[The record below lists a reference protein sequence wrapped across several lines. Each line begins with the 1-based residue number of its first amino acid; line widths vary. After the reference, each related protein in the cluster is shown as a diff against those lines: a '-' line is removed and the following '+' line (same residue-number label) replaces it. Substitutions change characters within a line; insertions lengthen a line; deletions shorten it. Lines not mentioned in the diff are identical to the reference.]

1 MRLFVGLAPSAA
13 ALDDLDAACAPLR
26 RGRGDLRWT
35 SRELWHITLA
45 FLGEVSEDSLAG
57 LLPRLERAAR
67 RHLAFGLNLAG
78 AGAFPSPARANV
90 LWGGLS
96 GDKKA
101 LGDLAMSVGA
111 GARRAGAPPPDE
123 GRRYRPHVTLARCR
137 MPADVR
143 TIVAELSGYQGP
155 AWTAGEIYL
164 IRSTLGGQVRYET
177 LGSWQLSPGRRPP
190 VPPGCAPDGKKRQ
203 LYRARD
209 WVGDQDWLIFS
220 RMGAASRSTWRSS
233 GLSSWR
239 RCASQASRRRRTR
252 CTRSLPSGVTVSTTC
267 LRSVACGA
275 RRTRPRSSSTAIT
288 RVMDGGCTFSCSASS
303 PGVIDSWRS
312 SAASAA
318 SWMSERTVSV
328 PPSPRRSTRRRRAS
342 LLIEIRMAVASPAS
356 VCKPGSGIHQVH
368 HAQAGHIR
376 RVG

>member
-1 MRLFVGLAPSAA
+1 MASPGRHIKKDQVRLMRLFVGLAPSAE

-35 SRELWHITLA
+35 SRELWHVTLA

-96 GDKKA
+96 GDRKA
-101 LGDLAMSVGA
+101 LGELAMSVGA

-137 MPADVR
+137 IPADVR
-143 TIVAELSGYQGP
+143 TIVAELSGYRGP

-177 LGSWQLSPGRRPP
+177 LG
-190 VPPGCAPDGKKRQ
+190 
-203 LYRARD
+203 
-209 WVGDQDWLIFS
+209 
-220 RMGAASRSTWRSS
+220 TWPLKAMT
-233 GLSSWR
+233 G
-239 RCASQASRRRRTR
+239 
-252 CTRSLPSGVTVSTTC
+252 
-267 LRSVACGA
+267 
-275 RRTRPRSSSTAIT
+275 
-288 RVMDGGCTFSCSASS
+288 
-303 PGVIDSWRS
+303 
-312 SAASAA
+312 
-318 SWMSERTVSV
+318 
-328 PPSPRRSTRRRRAS
+328 
-342 LLIEIRMAVASPAS
+342 
-356 VCKPGSGIHQVH
+356 
-368 HAQAGHIR
+368 
-376 RVG
+376 